1 MELHWLAAGAGWLIA
16 AGIGYKYYQLRKRY
30 FSSKEANDAVTDGA
44 VGIIQQV
51 CRVLPVAQGN
61 IQAVVTTTE
70 ESVLQLGDKIAG
82 ICSAARENA
91 REGLHI
97 LDEYIS
103 QENEQSLVARLLN
116 ENRQTMRDL
125 MSDLNRLI
133 EDVRSAQEQFIQD
146 GVYWRDKQSALTGK
160 LRDIADRSQLLALNA
175 SIEAARVGE
184 HGRGFAIVAREVGK
198 LAELTKS
205 TLDEMDKQN
214 MDIYSHV
221 ETMTANVMN
230 TINTINDSTNIIQ
243 HIRDQVFKTHERMVE
258 AVKTIHEASNT
269 LVASVTG
276 LSRQVENT
284 VINLQ
289 FQDIVSQELNHVLQV
304 IGECNDEL
312 QHLAQALQNGMAL
325 KERTEIMDKLAKLY
339 TTAGER
345 RVHQQVTGEKLL
357 DTTKVGKVDEEL
369 GDNVE
374 LF

>member
-1 MELHWLAAGAGWLIA
+1 MELHWLAAGSCWLIA
-16 AGIGYKYYQLRKRY
+16 AGIGYKYYQLRKKY
-30 FSSKEANDAVTDGA
+30 LANNEASDSVTGGA
-44 VGIIQQV
+44 VDIIQQI

-82 ICSAARENA
+82 ICSSVTENA

-146 GVYWRDKQSALTGK
+146 GAYWRDKQSALTGK
-160 LRDIADRSQLLALNA
+160 LRDIAGRSQLLALNA
-175 SIEAARVGE
+175 SIEAARTGE

-205 TLDEMDKQN
+205 TLDEMDKHN
-214 MDIYSHV
+214 KDINIHL
-221 ETMTANVMN
+221 ENMTANVV
-230 TINTINDSTNIIQ
+230 NTINDSTNIIQ

-289 FQDIVSQELNHVLQV
+289 FQDMVSQELNHVLQV

-312 QHLAQALQNGMAL
+312 QHLAQALQNGEAL

>member
-1 MELHWLAAGAGWLIA
+1 LTAGLGWLVA
-16 AGIGYKYYQLRKRY
+16 GGIGYKYYQLRKKY
-30 FSSKEANDAVTDGA
+30 FSSKEVSDAVAGG
-44 VGIIQQV
+44 VINIIQQIS
-51 CRVLPVAQGN
+51 RVLPVAQGN
-61 IQAVVTTTE
+61 IQAVMTTTE
-70 ESVLQLGDKIAG
+70 ESVLQLGNKIAG

-97 LDEYIS
+97 LDEYLS
-103 QENEQSLVARLLN
+103 RENKQSLVAQLLK

-125 MSDLNRLI
+125 MNDLNRLI

-146 GVYWRDKQSALTGK
+146 GAYWRDKQSALTGK

-175 SIEAARVGE
+175 SIEAARAGE

-214 MDIYSHV
+214 MDIYNHV
-221 ETMTANVMN
+221 ENMITNVMN
-230 TINTINDSTNIIQ
+230 TIDTINDSTNVIQ
-243 HIRDQVFKTHERMVE
+243 HIRDQVFKTHEKMAE
-258 AVKTIHEASNT
+258 AIKTIHEASNT
-269 LVASVTG
+269 LVANVTG

-284 VINLQ
+284 VFNLQ
-289 FQDIVSQELNHVLQV
+289 FQDMVSQELNHVLKIV
-304 IGECNDEL
+304 DECNEEL
-312 QHLAQALQNGMAL
+312 QHLALTLRNGEAL
-325 KERTEIMDKLAKLY
+325 KEQAQIMDKLANLY
-339 TTAGER
+339 TTTSER

-357 DTTKVGKVDEEL
+357 DTSNVGKVDEEL